1 MHLLLPNTW
10 FIVVFNC
17 TNESRH
23 WCISVLHC
31 VCVLRARRWSVCF
44 ISLCVAWWLLLYQ
57 NWVYRYLMEQETH
70 NPSKKCVWSER
81 YFWILIMSGRS
92 ERPVTKECTWL
103 LLKVDHKEK
112 QWSSTNQTRHGVMQ
126 VQVVDGTQIRVYTL
140 LHSLEFK
147 MRSLLVE

>member
-1 MHLLLPNTW
+1 
-10 FIVVFNC
+10 
-17 TNESRH
+17 
-23 WCISVLHC
+23 
-31 VCVLRARRWSVCF
+31 
-44 ISLCVAWWLLLYQ
+44 
-57 NWVYRYLMEQETH
+57 
-70 NPSKKCVWSER
+70 
-81 YFWILIMSGRS
+81 MSGRS